1 MAIQIT
7 WLGHSAF
14 ALDIDGHPILIDP
27 FVTGNPLAP
36 FPVADLKAEYILISH
51 GHNDHV
57 GDAVELANR
66 TGAGT
71 ISNVEIAG
79 WLRNKGVEKAHGQN
93 TGGSAEYG
101 GFMRVKLTKA
111 FHSSSLPDGSYGG
124 MPNGF
129 TITTP
134 NYRLYFA
141 GDTGLFSDMSLIGD
155 EGIDVAFLPIGDY
168 FTMGVD
174 DSLRAINFIRPRF
187 VLPMHYNTILQI
199 AQDVSMWGNRVSSET
214 GAQPIVLDPGGSYTL
229 PA

>member
-1 MAIQIT
+1 MAIRIT

-36 FPVADLKAEYILISH
+36 FPVADLKAEFILVSH
-51 GHNDHV
+51 GHGDHV

-66 TGAGT
+66 TGAAT
-71 ISNVEIAG
+71 ISNVEISA
-79 WLRNKGVEKAHGQN
+79 WLRNKGVETAHGQN
-93 TGGSAEYG
+93 SGGSCDYG
-101 GFMRVKLTKA
+101 GFMRVKLTQA

-129 TITTP
+129 VISAAGQH
-134 NYRLYFA
+134 LYFA
-141 GDTGLFSDMSLIGD
+141 GDTALFSDMSLIGD

-168 FTMGVD
+168 FTMGVA

-187 VLPMHYNTILQI
+187 VLPMHYNTIPQI
-199 AQDVSMWGNRVSSET
+199 AADVSMWGNRVSSET

-229 PA
+229 HT